1 MRITTCTTAIR
12 ATACV
17 SPVIAFA
24 LPVTTATGRRQ
35 LVIISSSIRP
45 MHIISSS
52 HLTLSR
58 RGRRRSPRA
67 RSPRWRRRR
76 RPPLQQ
82 QLQLLVPWCRRRRR
96 RYWSD
101 TCRVVRRCTFCL
113 ALLCWSARCG
123 SRSRSPLDEEVVESP
138 TLVRRTAA
146 AAAAAPCGTGIHH
159 GKANANRRLRPSQ
172 KNDLASKPA
181 KLNSKRTRRTFCRCS
196 VPKKKKTKSR
206 RDEADE
212 GDNRTTA
219 VVYQRQ
225 ASLVRLPARSLIAPA
240 ILRC

>member
-12 ATACV
+12 ATGCV
-17 SPVIAFA
+17 STAIVFA
-24 LPVTTATGRRQ
+24 LPIAIPTGRRQ

-45 MHIISSS
+45 MHIIISC

-58 RGRRRSPRA
+58 RRRRRSPRT

-123 SRSRSPLDEEVVESP
+123 GRRSPLGEEVVESP
-138 TLVRRTAA
+138 TLVRRAA
-146 AAAAAPCGTGIHH
+146 GAADAAPCGTGIHH
-159 GKANANRRLRPSQ
+159 GKANATVVWTRQRRGTCDREQAGQILKEPGGPGPFAVALCQREE
-172 KNDLASKPA
+172 
-181 KLNSKRTRRTFCRCS
+181 
-196 VPKKKKTKSR
+196 
-206 RDEADE
+206 DEE
-212 GDNRTTA
+212 EDNRTCTP
-219 VVYQRQ
+219 
-225 ASLVRLPARSLIAPA
+225 LPSCIKG
-240 ILRC
+240 